1 MSEQPIKQYKWV
13 EDVKNTILSHE
24 FQAAYM
30 ASTAVSLTLAVLKKR
45 LVPRLVTQF
54 PVFKGI
60 IGRVALTNSPFGRI
74 FR

>member
-1 MSEQPIKQYKWV
+1 MSEQPIKQYKWL

-45 LVPRLVTQF
+45 FMPRLITQF
-54 PVFKGI
+54 PILKGI
-60 IGRVALTNSPFGRI
+60 VGRVKLTNSPFGRI
-74 FR
+74 LR